1 MAVATNNEQHHD
13 REEVRRLNSEA
24 VLDTEPQTL
33 VARFAELAQIAPDR
47 PAITCGEDTITR
59 IELDRRTNRLARAY
73 RDLGVTKDSFVTI
86 GLPNSIE
93 FLAAA
98 IATWK
103 CGATP
108 QPISSTLPGRETA
121 AIIALAE
128 PSLVVGIDECDA
140 PGFTTVPPGFVPSS
154 DLSDAAYDLGA
165 AAALKAPT
173 SGGSTGRP
181 KLIVSTDPAEAE
193 KLIPFA
199 RLQGMQDDDTILI
212 TGPLYHNAPF
222 TLSFCGL
229 SVGGHI
235 VLMPRFDAAESL
247 RLVETQ
253 HVNWMY
259 AVPTM
264 MNRIWRL
271 PESERTAY
279 DVSSLRAV
287 MHMAAPCP
295 PWLKRAWID
304 WLGPEAILELYAGT
318 EVQSVTVIDGTEW
331 LAHPGTVGRPV
342 VGEMMILGP
351 DGSPLPPG
359 EVGEIWMRRGEGMGT
374 PYRYIGAESQ
384 TLGDGWETIGDM
396 GAMDPDGYLYLAD
409 RKSDMI
415 VVGGANVYPAEIEAA
430 LLEHPQVSS
439 AVVIGLEHEDLG
451 HVPHALVQLDASLTD
466 DELRDHLAG
475 HLARY
480 KIPRSFERVSEP
492 LRDDA
497 GKVRRTA
504 LVAARTKTD

>member
-1 MAVATNNEQHHD
+1 M
-13 REEVRRLNSEA
+13 NSEA
-24 VLDTEPQTL
+24 CVEEEPQSL
-33 VARFAELAQIAPDR
+33 VARFAELAQAAPDR

-59 IELDRRTNRLARAY
+59 IELDHRTNRLARAY
-73 RDLGVTKDSFVTI
+73 HELGVTKDSFVTI

-98 IATWK
+98 IAAWK

-108 QPISSTLPGRETA
+108 QPISSKLPGRETA
-121 AIIALAE
+121 AIIALAK
-128 PSLVVGIDECDA
+128 PSLVVGIDERDA
-140 PGFTTVPPGFVPSS
+140 PGFTTVPPGYRPAET
-154 DLSDAAYDLGA
+154 LSDSTFDLGA
-165 AAALKAPT
+165 ASSLKAPT

-199 RLQGMQDDDTILI
+199 QVQGMRENDTVLI

-222 TLSFCGL
+222 SLSFCGL
-229 SVGGHI
+229 VLGGHI
-235 VLMPRFDAAESL
+235 VLMPRFDAVESL
-247 RLVETQ
+247 RLVEAKQVT
-253 HVNWMY
+253 WMY

-271 PESERTAY
+271 PEEVRTSY

-295 PWLKRAWID
+295 AWLKRAWID
-304 WLGPEAILELYAGT
+304 WLGAETILELYAGT
-318 EVQSVTVIDGTEW
+318 EVQSVTVVNGVEW

-342 VGEMMILGP
+342 AGEMMVLGS
-351 DGSPLPPG
+351 DGTQLPPG
-359 EVGEIWMRRGEGMGT
+359 EIGEIWMRRGDGAAR

-384 TLGDGWETIGDM
+384 TIEGGWETVGDM
-396 GAMDPDGYLYLAD
+396 GSMDADGYLYLAD
-409 RKSDMI
+409 RRSDMI

-430 LLEHPQVSS
+430 LLEHPQVGS
-439 AVVIGLEHEDLG
+439 AVVIGLEDEDLG
-451 HVPHALVQLDASLTD
+451 HVPHALLQLESALTD
-466 DELRDHLAG
+466 DELRDYLADRI
-475 HLARY
+475 ARY
-480 KIPRSFERVSEP
+480 KMPRSFERVTEP

-497 GKVRRTA
+497 GKVRRAA
-504 LVAARTKTD
+504 LVAARRKRS